1 MEIVNRK
8 AKFDYTFLRT
18 EIAGIQLM
26 GSEIKAIRSSKISLA
41 DSFCLFVNG
50 ELFLK
55 NSHITENGT
64 AFSHKAD
71 RDRKLLLNKKELV
84 KLEKELVKGLTVVP
98 YKLFIDKRGF
108 AKVQIALAKGKK
120 DYDKRESIKKRD
132 TEREIRTIE
141 TTR

>member
-18 EIAGIQLM
+18 EIAGIQLV

-41 DSFCLFVNG
+41 DSFCMFVNG

-55 NSHITENGT
+55 NSHITGNGT
-64 AFSHKAD
+64 AYSHVEN
-71 RDRKLLLNKKELV
+71 RDRKLLMKRNELV
-84 KLEKELVKGLTVVP
+84 KLEKELVKGLAVVP
-98 YKLFIDKRGF
+98 YKIFIDKRGF

-132 TEREIRTIE
+132 IEKQTRIE
-141 TTR
+141 TSK